1 METQFYDGT
10 KLLSMKD
17 INGNTPEIFMCTSN
31 RNAGKTTYFE
41 RLEVNRF
48 LKTGAKFGVLY
59 RFNYE
64 LDDCAQQFFG
74 EIQSLFFPN
83 YEMISEKRAK
93 GVYHELFLRNK
104 LTDTKE
110 SCGYA
115 LALNNADVI
124 KRKSHLLNDISSIF
138 FDEFQSETNHYCD
151 GEVKKFLSIHKSLAR
166 GGGEQVKYLPVYM
179 VSNAISLINPYYVQM
194 NISSRL
200 NDEVNFLKGK
210 GFVLECNFNESASAS
225 IKSSGVS
232 QAFENNKYIAYSS
245 ENVYL
250 NDNKTFIEEAPTTR
264 CRYLAT
270 LRYEGRNYALKE
282 YRDSGIIYCDDR
294 PDMTFTNKLSVT
306 LDDHTI
312 NYVMLKNNDLFIS
325 NLRYF
330 FQHGCFRFKDLK
342 CKEVLLKCIAYY

>member
-48 LKTGAKFGVLY
+48 LKNGSKFGVLY

-64 LDDCAQQFFG
+64 LDDCASQFFG

-83 YEMISEKRAK
+83 YEMFSEKRAK

-104 LTDTKE
+104 ITDVKE

-124 KRKSHLLNDISSIF
+124 KRKSHLLNDITSIF

-166 GGGEQVKYLPVYM
+166 GGGKQVKYLPVYM
-179 VSNAISLINPYYVQM
+179 VSNAISLINPYYVEM

-200 NDEVNFLKGK
+200 TDEVNFLKGN
-210 GFVLECNFNESASAS
+210 GFVLECNFNESASES

-232 QAFENNKYIAYSS
+232 QAFANNKYIAYSS

-250 NDNKTFIEEAPTTR
+250 NDNKTFIEEAPNTR

-294 PDMTFTNKLSVT
+294 PDMTFANRLSVT